1 MTEQSPTGATGAEA
15 TASVEPTVLVAD
27 DHPLWLS
34 ALERDLSGRGLRVV
48 ATAADGPSTVNR
60 ARATRPDVLVLD
72 LNLPGMRGDE
82 VCRAL
87 GDLPTR
93 VLILSASGEQHDVL
107 AAIKAGATGYL
118 VKSASAQEI
127 VDAVRATAR
136 GEAVFTPGL
145 AGLVL
150 GEFRRLASTP
160 DAAPEPEKD
169 GRRPIPEL
177 TERETEVLRLV
188 ATGMSYKEIAA
199 ELFLSHRT
207 VQNHVQNTLGK
218 LHLHNRVE
226 LVRFALARGLED
238 DPDGS
243 GGA

>member
-1 MTEQSPTGATGAEA
+1 MTGSPAA
-15 TASVEPTVLVAD
+15 PTVLVAD

-34 ALERDLSGRGLRVV
+34 ALERDLTANGLSVV
-48 ATAADGPSTVNR
+48 ATATDGPATVRR

-118 VKSASAQEI
+118 VKSASSQEI

-150 GEFRRLASTP
+150 GEFRRMA
-160 DAAPEPEKD
+160 AAPEAVPVPEKD

-177 TERETEVLRLV
+177 TARETEVLRLV

-218 LHLHNRVE
+218 LQLHSRVD
-226 LVRFALARGLED
+226 LVRYAIERGLHE
-238 DPDGS
+238 
-243 GGA
+243 

>member
-1 MTEQSPTGATGAEA
+1 MSEQSPTGAA
-15 TASVEPTVLVAD
+15 EPTVLVAD

-34 ALERDLSGRGLRVV
+34 ALERDLTGRGLRVV

-150 GEFRRLASTP
+150 GEFRRMA
-160 DAAPEPEKD
+160 AAPEAVPVPEKD

-238 DPDGS
+238 GPDGS
-243 GGA
+243 GPA

>member
-1 MTEQSPTGATGAEA
+1 MTDTTPPSPDAGTRATE
-15 TASVEPTVLVAD
+15 TAPGPTVVVAD
-27 DHPLWLS
+27 DHPLWLG
-34 ALERDLSGRGLRVV
+34 ALERDLAAHGLRVV
-48 ATAADGPSTVNR
+48 ATAADGPATVR
-60 ARATRPDVLVLD
+60 RTRATRPDVLVLD

-150 GEFRRLASTP
+150 GEFRRMAEEP
-160 DAAPEPEKD
+160 DAVPQPAR
-169 GRRPIPEL
+169 GRPIPEL

-226 LVRFALARGLED
+226 LVRFALAHGLED
-238 DPDGS
+238 DPAPRS
-243 GGA
+243 